1 MPKRI
6 LRGTVVGD
14 QNDKTVTVRVDR
26 AFTHPLLKKTVRRSK
41 KYRAHDETNA
51 HKVGDSVAIIECPPI
66 SKNKAWTVM
75 ADDPAEA
82 SAS

>member
-51 HKVGDSVAIIECPPI
+51 YKVGDSVVIAECPPI
-66 SKNKAWTVM
+66 SKNKSWTVV
-75 ADDPAEA
+75 ADEAAEA
-82 SAS
+82 SS

>member
-6 LRGTVVGD
+6 LRGEVVSD

-41 KYRAHDETNA
+41 KYRAHDAENSY
-51 HKVGDSVAIIECPPI
+51 KVGDRVLIEECPPV
-66 SKNKAWTVM
+66 SKNKNWTVVST
-75 ADDPAEA
+75 DTA
-82 SAS
+82 S